1 MVYPFYGSVRECTI
15 DTCYNIDESQNNYA
29 QLKNQTKRVYT
40 KRFLKCKL
48 IPSDRNQMNGFWGL
62 QYIWIGAEWK
72 DYKRASGN
80 GNDGYSH
87 YVGHGYDF
95 SGVHRCQSLSHST
108 F

>member
-1 MVYPFYGSVRECTI
+1 
-15 DTCYNIDESQNNYA
+15 
-29 QLKNQTKRVYT
+29 
-40 KRFLKCKL
+40 
-48 IPSDRNQMNGFWGL
+48 MNGFWGL

-87 YVGHGYDF
+87 YVGHGDDF